1 MSNKYFKGIRAKISE
16 SSCVPLPLQS
26 YRIFLELFFVMGA
39 NWVVEVSMMYNN
51 LLILIISSSI
61 LEFFFLCV
69 LVGFQFVLPPCDDP
83 TQYYQL

>member
-39 NWVVEVSMMYNN
+39 NWVVEVSIFNN
-51 LLILIISSSI
+51 LLIIIISS
-61 LEFFFLCV
+61 LH
-69 LVGFQFVLPPCDDP
+69 
-83 TQYYQL
+83 

>member
-39 NWVVEVSMMYNN
+39 NWVVEVSNN
-51 LLILIISSSI
+51 LLILNISSLI

-69 LVGFQFVLPPCDDP
+69 LVGFQFVLPPYDDP

>member
-39 NWVVEVSMMYNN
+39 NWVVEVS
-51 LLILIISSSI
+51 III
-61 LEFFFLCV
+61 F
-69 LVGFQFVLPPCDDP
+69 
-83 TQYYQL
+83 